1 MFDDLTQKLDSFFRV
16 LRGRGKLTEDN
27 IREALRDVRR
37 IMLGSD
43 VNFKVVK
50 QFIAEVEQRAIGAE
64 VLKSVTPG
72 QMVIK
77 IIHDRL
83 VELLGGVNTPLDISG
98 EPPVVVM
105 VAGLQGS
112 GKTTFCGKLAKRLQ
126 KKGKKPMLAA
136 ADIYRP
142 AAIEQ
147 LKTLGASLGVEVFS
161 LPGDVLTIGKE
172 AVKEASRK
180 GCDPVIFDT
189 AGRLHID
196 EAMMQEL
203 AALKALI
210 RPKEILF
217 VADGMT
223 GQDAVK
229 SAEAFHQVLDI
240 TGVVLTKLDGD
251 ARGGAALSI
260 RAVTGK
266 PIKFIGTGE
275 KLDDLEPF
283 YPDRIASRIL
293 GKGDIVS
300 LVEKAQE
307 QVDVKQAEK
316 LALKLRE
323 ADFTFEDFLE
333 QMQQI
338 KNMGPLGDILK
349 MIPGVGAK
357 IKDAQVDENALKRTE
372 AIILSMTRQERNNPN
387 IINGSRRLRISQG
400 SGTSVQEVN
409 QLLKQFEQM
418 KKMMKQFSHR
428 GKKGMRGMPFPF

>member
-1 MFDDLTQKLDSFFRV
+1 MFDDLTEKLESFFRI

-27 IREALRDVRR
+27 IRESLREVRR
-37 IMLGSD
+37 ILLGAD

-50 QFIAEVEQRAIGAE
+50 QFIADVEERAVGAE
-64 VLKSVTPG
+64 VLKSITPG

-77 IIHDRL
+77 IIHGRL
-83 VELLGGVNTPLDISG
+83 VELLGGTHTPLDISG

-105 VAGLQGS
+105 TAGLQGS

-126 KKGKKPMLAA
+126 KKGKKPMLVA

-161 LPGDVLTIGKE
+161 IPGDVLTIGREALKE
-172 AVKEASRK
+172 AARK
-180 GCDPVIFDT
+180 GCDPLIFDT

-196 EAMMQEL
+196 EAMMNEL
-203 AALKALI
+203 AALKAVI
-210 RPKEILF
+210 KPKEILF

-229 SAEAFHQVLDI
+229 SAQAFEQRLNLSGI
-240 TGVVLTKLDGD
+240 VLTKLDGD

-266 PIKFIGTGE
+266 PIKFIGVGE

-307 QVDVKQAEK
+307 QVDLKQAEK
-316 LALKLRE
+316 LALKLRQ
-323 ADFTFEDFLE
+323 ADFTFEDFLD

-338 KNMGPLGDILK
+338 KNIGSLGDILK
-349 MIPGVGAK
+349 MIPGAGNK
-357 IKDAQVDENALKRTE
+357 IKAAQLDENALQRSE
-372 AIILSMTRQERNNPN
+372 AIILSMTRQERNNPQ
-387 IINGSRRLRISQG
+387 IINGSRRLRIAKG

-418 KKMMKQFSHR
+418 KKMMKQFSQR
-428 GKKGMRGMPFPF
+428 GRKSVRGMPF

>member
-1 MFDDLTQKLDSFFRV
+1 MFDDLTEKLESFFRI

-27 IREALRDVRR
+27 IRESLREVRR
-37 IMLGSD
+37 ILLGAD

-50 QFIAEVEQRAIGAE
+50 QFIADVEERAVGAE
-64 VLKSVTPG
+64 VLKSITPG

-77 IIHDRL
+77 IIHGRL
-83 VELLGGVNTPLDISG
+83 VELLGGTHTPLDISG

-105 VAGLQGS
+105 TAGLQGS

-126 KKGKKPMLAA
+126 KKGKKPMLVA

-161 LPGDVLTIGKE
+161 IPGDVLTIGREALKE
-172 AVKEASRK
+172 AARK
-180 GCDPVIFDT
+180 GCDPLIFDT

-196 EAMMQEL
+196 EAMMNEL
-203 AALKALI
+203 AALKAVI
-210 RPKEILF
+210 KPKEILF

-229 SAEAFHQVLDI
+229 SAQAFEQRLNL
-240 TGVVLTKLDGD
+240 TGIVLTKLDGD

-266 PIKFIGTGE
+266 PIKFIGVGE

-307 QVDVKQAEK
+307 QVDLKQAEK
-316 LALKLRE
+316 LALKLRQ
-323 ADFTFEDFLE
+323 ADFTFEDFLD

-338 KNMGPLGDILK
+338 KNIGSLGDILK
-349 MIPGVGAK
+349 MIPGAGNK
-357 IKDAQVDENALKRTE
+357 IKAAQLDENALQRSE
-372 AIILSMTRQERNNPN
+372 AIILSMTRQERNNPQ
-387 IINGSRRLRISQG
+387 IINGSRRLRIAKG

-418 KKMMKQFSHR
+418 KKMMKQFSQR
-428 GKKGMRGMPFPF
+428 GRKSVRGMPF